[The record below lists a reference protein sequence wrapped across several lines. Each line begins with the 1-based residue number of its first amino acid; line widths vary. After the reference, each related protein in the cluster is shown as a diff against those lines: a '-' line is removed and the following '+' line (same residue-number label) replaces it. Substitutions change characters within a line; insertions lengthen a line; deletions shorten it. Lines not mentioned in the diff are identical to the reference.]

1 MSSSWLRGHGGR
13 KRGKCGKSKGENK
26 QLDGHGRGVCY
37 VKLHC
42 GKMLKNKTISQ
53 KIEQW
58 RKKYLPTSEN
68 IRNFATLFVA
78 KNCIMTD
85 LENTLAGIE
94 RKVRRL
100 VEENN
105 RLRSVEAELRA
116 EGSRLQE
123 QINNQN
129 ITINHLKE
137 QNTILKLGNALT
149 EKGDST
155 EVKLKINQLIRNID
169 KCLESL

>member
-1 MSSSWLRGHGGR
+1 M
-13 KRGKCGKSKGENK
+13 
-26 QLDGHGRGVCY
+26 
-37 VKLHC
+37 
-42 GKMLKNKTISQ
+42 
-53 KIEQW
+53 
-58 RKKYLPTSEN
+58 PTSEN

-105 RLRSVEAELRA
+105 RLRSVEAELRV